1 MYEEDDLV
9 PLSALPQF
17 VYCQR
22 RCALIH
28 IERLWDDNP
37 FTVEGRHLHDR
48 AHEPDIEVRG
58 DVRIARGLRLHS
70 LRLGLSGQ
78 VDVVEFHRLPDA
90 DAEIDQREEL
100 RAGIVLAGISGTWQ
114 PFPVEYKRGYPQP
127 DICYEVQLCAQALCL
142 EEMLHVAVPTG
153 ALFYGKPRRR
163 QEVLLDKVLRE
174 KTETLALQVHELIRA
189 GVTPP
194 AQYGRKCRNC
204 SLRSLCMPTIT
215 SARRSATQYLKQA
228 IAEVTAEGGEQ

>member
-1 MYEEDDLV
+1 MYEEDDLL

-17 VYCQR
+17 AYCGR

-28 IERLWDDNP
+28 IERLWDNNP

-48 AHEPDIEVRG
+48 THESDTEMRG
-58 DVRIARGLRLHS
+58 NVRIVRGLRLHS
-70 LRLGLSGQ
+70 LRLGLSGKA
-78 VDVVEFHRLPDA
+78 DVVEFHHLPDT
-90 DAEIDQREEL
+90 EERSRSVAL
-100 RAGIVLAGISGTWQ
+100 DGVSGFGQ

-174 KTETLALQVHELIRA
+174 KTEALALQVHELIRA
-189 GVTPP
+189 GVTPA

-215 SARRSATQYLKQA
+215 SARCSTTQYLKQA
-228 IAEVTAEGGEQ
+228 IAEATAEGGEQ